1 MYEYDIRGLRYA
13 HKTTCQD
20 LRWNAVRTNWL
31 LTASRDRTLKLFD
44 LRHLAHELQTFK
56 GHKKEVFCARRTT
69 TAFGLKRIP
78 RTIRMSL
85 ITFDLCIGLA
95 WHPHHETLFASG
107 GADGALYY
115 WLVG

>member
-1 MYEYDIRGLRYA
+1 M
-13 HKTTCQD
+13 
-20 LRWNAVRTNWL
+20 RTNWL

-56 GHKKEVFCARRTT
+56 GHKKEVFCARPNSEPPPLATQYSYSYTHTHTSQDYVRRTQSI
-69 TAFGLKRIP
+69 AP
-78 RTIRMSL
+78 
-85 ITFDLCIGLA
+85 IGLA
-95 WHPHHETLFASG
+95 WHPNHESLFASG